1 MKLANLLNE
10 LNPVLWAKNG
20 IYEAAIALF
29 EGITTLSSLICL
41 TSGMIGLLL
50 WIFGYEKGK
59 NYPFISIGV
68 YFIINIIAGV
78 IL

>member
-1 MKLANLLNE
+1 MKLANLSNE
-10 LNPVLWAKNG
+10 LNPVLWAKNE
-20 IYEAAIALF
+20 IYEVAIALF

-41 TSGMIGLLL
+41 TAGMIGLLL

-68 YFIINIIAGV
+68 YLIINIIAEV

>member
-10 LNPVLWAKNG
+10 LNPVSWAKNG
-20 IYEAAIALF
+20 IYEAAIPLF

-41 TSGMIGLLL
+41 TTGMIGLLL

-59 NYPFISIGV
+59 NYPFISIGA